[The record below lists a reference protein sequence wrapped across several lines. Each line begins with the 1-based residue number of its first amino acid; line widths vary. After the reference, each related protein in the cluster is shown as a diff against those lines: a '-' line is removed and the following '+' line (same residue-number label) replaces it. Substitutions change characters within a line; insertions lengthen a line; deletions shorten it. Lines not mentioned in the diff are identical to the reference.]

1 MVIFNFLEAEKMCC
15 GRKGYYF
22 YLFSEAVNSI
32 LFVFTYRCSNVLEGM
47 KCLFNDAF
55 NSFYLRLYGVV
66 HMVKDHSAM
75 EENPM
80 GYYFR
85 LAARNLL
92 YAISRSSQCST
103 TGVSKVV
110 VCIILSIGWCI

>member
-1 MVIFNFLEAEKMCC
+1 
-15 GRKGYYF
+15 
-22 YLFSEAVNSI
+22 
-32 LFVFTYRCSNVLEGM
+32 
-47 KCLFNDAF
+47 
-55 NSFYLRLYGVV
+55 
-66 HMVKDHSAM
+66 MVKDHSAM

-85 LAARNLL
+85 LAARDLL

-103 TGVSKVV
+103 TGVSKAV